1 MYLVESLTNRHAAL
15 FQFDLHQRQ
24 AINQDSYVITV
35 SVRACL
41 FKLLDNL
48 HFIAHEIL
56 FIYQIDVLKTP
67 VIKNKVANIV
77 DMDFTGLIQNAIAR
91 VVQILLRETPPLAVI
106 KHHTI
111 EALKLFPNI
120 GQHCRL

>member
-1 MYLVESLTNRHAAL
+1 M
-15 FQFDLHQRQ
+15 
-24 AINQDSYVITV
+24 
-35 SVRACL
+35 RACL

-77 DMDFTGLIQNAIAR
+77 DMDFTGLIQNAITR

-106 KHHTI
+106 KYHTI
-111 EALKLFPNI
+111 EVLKLFPNI
-120 GQHCRL
+120 GQHRQL

>member
-1 MYLVESLTNRHAAL
+1 MRTR
-15 FQFDLHQRQ
+15 
-24 AINQDSYVITV
+24 
-35 SVRACL
+35 L

-48 HFIAHEIL
+48 HLIAHEIL
-56 FIYQIDVLKTP
+56 FIYQIDVLKTL

-91 VVQILLRETPPLAVI
+91 VIQILLRETPPLAVI

-111 EALKLFPNI
+111 EVLKLFPNI
-120 GQHCRL
+120 GQHRRL

>member
-1 MYLVESLTNRHAAL
+1 MRTR
-15 FQFDLHQRQ
+15 
-24 AINQDSYVITV
+24 
-35 SVRACL
+35 L

-48 HFIAHEIL
+48 HLIAHEIL
-56 FIYQIDVLKTP
+56 FIYQIDIFKTP

-91 VVQILLRETPPLAVI
+91 VVQILLRETPPLSVI

-111 EALKLFPNI
+111 EALKLFPNV
-120 GQHCRL
+120 GQHR